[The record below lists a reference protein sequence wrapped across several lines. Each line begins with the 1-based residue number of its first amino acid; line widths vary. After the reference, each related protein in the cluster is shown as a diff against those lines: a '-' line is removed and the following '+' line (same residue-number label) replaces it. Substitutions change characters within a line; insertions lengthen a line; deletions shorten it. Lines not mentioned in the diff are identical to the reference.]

1 MARFMAVNDIHADD
15 ACKEVLVNLDWVEEI
30 RPTKDGGACI
40 FFAFKSYEGLGQDR
54 LVTDRPY
61 QLIRQKLLE
70 R

>member
-15 ACKEVLVNLDWVEEI
+15 ACKEVLINLDWVEDV
-30 RPTKDGGACI
+30 RPTKAGGACF
-40 FFAFKSYEGLGQDR
+40 FFAFESCEGLGQDR
-54 LVTDRPY
+54 IITDRPY